1 MSATDTIRIR
11 IEPQLKNSLQ
21 EYCARRGTTIS
32 QEIRDYLNKKLLDQ
46 ASTLE
51 RFDALMLSAEKK
63 LESSGL
69 PAPTMDELNAY
80 IKSIREQRIQGLS
93 KAS

>member
-11 IEPQLKNSLQ
+11 LEPQLKNELQ
-21 EYCARRGTTIS
+21 EYCAKKGTTIS
-32 QEIRDYLNKKLLDQ
+32 QEIRDFLNSKLQKQ
-46 ASTLE
+46 ATALE
-51 RFDALMLSAEKK
+51 RFDVIMASAEQK

-69 PAPTMDELNAY
+69 PEPTIDELNAY
-80 IKSIREQRIQGLS
+80 ISHVRSERREQIS